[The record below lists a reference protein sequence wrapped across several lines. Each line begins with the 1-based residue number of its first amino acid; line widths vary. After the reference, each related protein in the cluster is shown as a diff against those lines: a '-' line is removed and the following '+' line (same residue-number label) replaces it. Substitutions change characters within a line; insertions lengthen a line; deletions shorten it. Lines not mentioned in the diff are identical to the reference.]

1 MKKYKW
7 YAVWRYDNTK
17 CLHIYDGDAESGMC
31 EPVSIVADEPTYF
44 RTKEACRRWARDG
57 WFRGTWIIKK
67 KEEA

>member
-17 CLHIYDGDAESGMC
+17 YLQVSPMVNGMC
-31 EPVSIVADEPTYF
+31 EPLAHVGDEPTYF
-44 RTKEACRRWARDG
+44 RTKEACRRYARYD

-67 KEEA
+67 KED